1 MAGVAETIRG
11 GDALAMLP
19 TFRESLQSALTTET
33 DVPWQTETGGL
44 PLLVAPP
51 PLAEVENYAASRW
64 NAILHY
70 LVGSPDAPE
79 PDPQMIELLVSTRL
93 LAPGKASDA
102 LLLDA
107 EDAGPAASP
116 TSSKPSS
123 SPTAGPGAGA
133 GAGAGASSSSSGAV
147 GAADGAAAVAAATSG
162 QRKRMTFAE
171 IVSSGGG
178 NVFITRAGYEFL
190 LRDTSVQLWT
200 FINEYLRTA
209 TSRGMKV
216 RRAFSLCGQYL
227 ISSASTWACMM
238 LTFCCC
244 SRSRHPLTCFTFCS
258 SPASHLSRACHH
270 TVSLPR
276 LSVCPCR

>member
-1 MAGVAETIRG
+1 MKALTMSGIAETIRG

-19 TFRESLQSALTTET
+19 TFRESLQAALTTET
-33 DVPWQTETGGL
+33 DVPWQTETAGL
-44 PLLVAPP
+44 PPLVAPP

-102 LLLDA
+102 VSLDA
-107 EDAGPAASP
+107 DDGGPAASP
-116 TSSKPSS
+116 TSSKPSG
-123 SPTAGPGAGA
+123 SPTAAAGAGA
-133 GAGAGASSSSSGAV
+133 GAAAGASSSSSSASSS
-147 GAADGAAAVAAATSG
+147 AAATATAAKSG
-162 QRKRMTFAE
+162 QRKRLTFAE
-171 IVSSGGG
+171 IVAAGGG

-216 RRAFSLCGQYL
+216 RLRCFVVTDHRRARC
-227 ISSASTWACMM
+227 A
-238 LTFCCC
+238 
-244 SRSRHPLTCFTFCS
+244 
-258 SPASHLSRACHH
+258 
-270 TVSLPR
+270 
-276 LSVCPCR
+276 